1 MKRGEMT
8 AFISLVFVLLVGLI
22 GAVIESASVQTA
34 KNYRR
39 ADMIERCSQYLQSI
53 TESFCQNMI
62 FLA

>member
-39 ADMIERCSQYLQSI
+39 ADIGSSAAVSICRVSQRASVRI
-53 TESFCQNMI
+53 
-62 FLA
+62 

>member
-39 ADMIERCSQYLQSI
+39 ADMDLSLIHI
-53 TESFCQNMI
+53 
-62 FLA
+62 